1 MTLQLMETGA
11 NNNNHSLF
19 DHAAFKKYDTV
30 NLELSVQLSQNEL
43 SFCIKNDFEVIAI
56 QNITAPNY
64 EIFEI
69 IKNNSWLNKKYQ
81 SVNISLINKLH
92 TLVPTTIFEEKN
104 EKNYLSFNHRIDDNI
119 EIVSDKLKNID
130 AYNVYGIT
138 KAEQEIINTFFQKAH
153 IKHFGSC
160 LIDLMLVKENINK
173 HVFVSIK
180 KNLLSILLINHN
192 KLQLF
197 NTFEFKSTED
207 CFYYIMFV
215 LEQIKFDPKEV
226 DFCFLDQISKN
237 SKIYDLSYKFIKN
250 IRFINNHR
258 IKLSPNINDIPI
270 HYYHSLIHQASCV

>member
-1 MTLQLMETGA
+1 M
-11 NNNNHSLF
+11 
-19 DHAAFKKYDTV
+19 
-30 NLELSVQLSQNEL
+30 
-43 SFCIKNDFEVIAI
+43 
-56 QNITAPNY
+56 
-64 EIFEI
+64 
-69 IKNNSWLNKKYQ
+69 
-81 SVNISLINKLH
+81 
-92 TLVPTTIFEEKN
+92 
-104 EKNYLSFNHRIDDNI
+104 
-119 EIVSDKLKNID
+119 
-130 AYNVYGIT
+130 
-138 KAEQEIINTFFQKAH
+138 
-153 IKHFGSC
+153 
-160 LIDLMLVKENINK
+160 IDLILSKENINK

-180 KNLLSILLINHN
+180 KNLLCILLINHN